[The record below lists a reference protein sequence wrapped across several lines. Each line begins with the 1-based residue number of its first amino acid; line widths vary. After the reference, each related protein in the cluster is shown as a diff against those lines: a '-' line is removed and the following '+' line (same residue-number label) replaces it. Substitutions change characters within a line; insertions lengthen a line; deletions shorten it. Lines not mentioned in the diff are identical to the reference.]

1 MSSDCPFPSTP
12 AIPTTSPCLTVKSNP
27 FTASM
32 PRLSL
37 TTKSLMTKASVVG
50 FDGAFSVLNE
60 TERPTIISANSW
72 SVTLPISTVPIT
84 LPRRITV
91 QRSAT
96 AWISLILWV
105 IKKID
110 FPSLVNCF
118 MMTISSSIS

>member
-1 MSSDCPFPSTP
+1 
-12 AIPTTSPCLTVKSNP
+12 
-27 FTASM
+27 
-32 PRLSL
+32 
-37 TTKSLMTKASVVG
+37 MTNASVVG
-50 FDGAFSVLNE
+50 LAGSFCVLKD

-118 MMTISSSIS
+118 IITISSSIS